1 MTLFLWIITFYTKP
15 LSWKSSLNKYL
26 IQTPPINTCVTILLY
41 DKSMS
46 TQNLNLGANEL
57 RLLFTL
63 EKENKSIFS
72 MKDAK
77 EILRTSDASVWNV
90 IYRLKKKKRIEEIE
104 RGKYLL
110 IPAKAGYEGLWS
122 EVPFLILP
130 NILNEYYVG
139 FYSALNYWGMT
150 EQVPRVVFVATT
162 KRRRD
167 LEYGPNIFKFIKLAK
182 KRFFGFEEGEIA
194 GTKFKISSREKTV
207 LDCLMYPKYCGGLD
221 EAVKGIWEA
230 RNELNFDRLIEYGK
244 KLGISIV
251 TRRLGYALELLN
263 IECEIADRIAA
274 SNRFK
279 GFMWLDPLGQ
289 KKVLGYSKKYGL
301 ILNRSDKELK
311 EWMEH

>member
-1 MTLFLWIITFYTKP
+1 
-15 LSWKSSLNKYL
+15 
-26 IQTPPINTCVTILLY
+26 
-41 DKSMS
+41 
-46 TQNLNLGANEL
+46 LGANEL

-77 EILRTSDASVWNV
+77 KILGTSDASVWNV

-130 NILNEYYVG
+130 NILSEYYVG

-167 LEYGPNIFKFIKLAK
+167 LEYGPNVFKFIKLTK

-194 GTKFKISSREKTV
+194 GSKFKISSREKTV

-221 EAVKGIWEA
+221 EAIKGIWEA
-230 RNELNFDRLIEYGK
+230 RSELNFDRLLEYGK
-244 KLGISIV
+244 KLGISVV
-251 TRRLGYALELLN
+251 TRRLGYTLELLN
-263 IECEIADRIAA
+263 IENEIADRIA

-279 GFMWLDPLGQ
+279 GFMWLDPLGP
-289 KKVLGYSKKYGL
+289 KKVLRYSKKYGL